1 MHDDIPLRNGNI
13 ISRNVLLLSTVVE
26 NTYII
31 FYHTIGNNFVPFL
44 RILVVNGILE

>member
-31 FYHTIGNNFVPFL
+31 FYHTIGKNFVPFL